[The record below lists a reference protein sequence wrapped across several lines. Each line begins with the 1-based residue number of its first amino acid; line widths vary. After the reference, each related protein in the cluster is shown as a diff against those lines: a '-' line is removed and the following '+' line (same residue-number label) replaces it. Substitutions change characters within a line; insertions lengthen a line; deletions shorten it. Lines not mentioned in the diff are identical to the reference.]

1 MKIAMLVLRGE
12 KKTMQK
18 NENFMQQRGLYC
30 ATFIDSLLP
39 CSHLCV
45 NFYVNSQQIQTPQI
59 LLTYDVYERNSLA
72 MANILLASPV
82 IIKTVAVLNAARRQ
96 TGRVF
101 QAI

>member
-1 MKIAMLVLRGE
+1 
-12 KKTMQK
+12 MQK
-18 NENFMQQRGLYC
+18 NENFMQQRGFYC
-30 ATFIDSLLP
+30 ATFTNSLVAR
-39 CSHLCV
+39 SHLCV
-45 NFYVNSQQIQTPQI
+45 NFYVNSHQIQTPHI

-72 MANILLASPV
+72 IANILLASPV